1 MLKRISFWAVWEGC
15 WLKSISATSS
25 GWLSWLTWAGRC
37 GLGRLAPPCIFY
49 SSSLYFRA
57 LSFFMQPQATMSSR
71 AQSLCSMK
79 YIYQLYRA
87 SFGNMSTNMDNDR
100 NSHGRQYGFQLKISS
115 SLIDKTFADEKF
127 CHKKRQAGVVGL
139 LLVLEARL
147 LVINVNMQRLVALS
161 DGGCAPHN
169 QPSLGFVCCASVI
182 SHAGHQTAKKRV
194 ET

>member
-1 MLKRISFWAVWEGC
+1 
-15 WLKSISATSS
+15 
-25 GWLSWLTWAGRC
+25 
-37 GLGRLAPPCIFY
+37 
-49 SSSLYFRA
+49 
-57 LSFFMQPQATMSSR
+57 
-71 AQSLCSMK
+71 
-79 YIYQLYRA
+79 
-87 SFGNMSTNMDNDR
+87 MSTNLDNDR

-127 CHKKRQAGVVGL
+127 CHKKRQAGVVSL

-182 SHAGHQTAKKRV
+182 SHAGHQTAEKRV

>member
-57 LSFFMQPQATMSSR
+57 LSFFTQPQATMWSR
-71 AQSLCSMK
+71 AQSLSIIPGIFWK
-79 YIYQLYRA
+79 
-87 SFGNMSTNMDNDR
+87 MSINLDNDR

-127 CHKKRQAGVVGL
+127 CHKKRQAGVVIL

>member
-1 MLKRISFWAVWEGC
+1 MIQG
-15 WLKSISATSS
+15 SIFINYT
-25 GWLSWLTWAGRC
+25 GHF
-37 GLGRLAPPCIFY
+37 LGNDRNL
-49 SSSLYFRA
+49 
-57 LSFFMQPQATMSSR
+57 
-71 AQSLCSMK
+71 
-79 YIYQLYRA
+79 
-87 SFGNMSTNMDNDR
+87 DNDQ

-127 CHKKRQAGVVGL
+127 CYKKRQAGVVIL